1 MKFIIKNSLG
11 SYLERG
17 NDMSSVWTI
26 NRGKA
31 LYLTYERAFDIVISL
46 NFVYKY
52 KIMFII
58 ESI

>member
-1 MKFIIKNSLG
+1 MRYVIKNSLG
-11 SYLERG
+11 SYLEIG
-17 NDMSSVWTI
+17 NDMLSIWTI
-26 NRGKA
+26 NREKA